1 MIVCLLK
8 PQTIWSSRYM
18 IAKLISLSATAV
30 LMFFN
35 YSTSFTS
42 ILNLILYLKQTS
54 ASSTRTFLWCWEYQ
68 RQTFNRFINSTRTS
82 LLKKRTLFSIKVR
95 RKLLL
100 RERERDLYL
109 LITLQSSKFTCCPLQ
124 IGLIVRCTTRCFG
137 WRLLGFLP
145 AERAEGRLGPR
156 THPPSR
162 LLTSRSRGWTDKTGT
177 HRVQNMIGANTSL
190 ASVENLANYLY
201 NFMQAEL
208 DSRKC
213 CNKVQKKST
222 DITGVSK
229 CQDESRVQSES
240 RQEKKVFLHWGH
252 TLLTRI
258 SLPLTTSGKKV
269 KLQEPSSRQKHA
281 ISSK

>member
-213 CNKVQKKST
+213 CNKVQKKKHWHHWS
-222 DITGVSK
+222 
-229 CQDESRVQSES
+229 VQVPGWKQSSEW
-240 RQEKKVFLHWGH
+240 K
-252 TLLTRI
+252 
-258 SLPLTTSGKKV
+258 
-269 KLQEPSSRQKHA
+269 
-281 ISSK
+281 